1 MAKGY
6 GRAGNEAMRA
16 LEALLIGGN
25 WPDFM
30 VATLG
35 LLSRAGFAVDV
46 ISVND
51 SLKHSKSIRNYFFV
65 EDNDLL
71 VKAALNQIE
80 KQYALVVVADD
91 PTLGAI
97 LNSDLSEE
105 GKVKLLPIISK
116 KNLSHIFSKIGLS
129 LALDKSGVNI
139 PDYVIVNNEQEL
151 KASVTKLGYPI
162 VIKVDSSTGG
172 RGVFECSGEGDLYAA
187 SRRLA
192 IYPILVQKKIE
203 GKELSFEAFYQNG
216 ELVHFACST
225 VEEYQYKFGPTS
237 VRKYTQLAFLEKQLF
252 DQLELLGKALGADG
266 FVNISSIRSEY
277 DERLYFFEADMRPNL
292 WIDHTKYFGDDWA
305 PIMRRYFFSGEKITY
320 PYPVD
325 SRYSGQVMLSH
336 YSRIGLTDLILNRY
350 QVWKH
355 LPDNFFSSTLY
366 FRIWVLMVSVIVR
379 FCKSAM
385 PDWCYVFLQKI
396 YHQVNDRFI
405 QAVYGE
411 GGAET

>member
-1 MAKGY
+1 
-6 GRAGNEAMRA
+6 MRT

-51 SLKHSKSIRNYFFV
+51 SLKYRKSIRNYFFV
-65 EDNDLL
+65 ENNDLL

-97 LNSDLSEE
+97 LNSDMPEE
-105 GKVKLLPIISK
+105 RKVKLLPVISR
-116 KNLSHIFSKIGLS
+116 KNLGHIFSKIGLS

-139 PDYVIVNNEQEL
+139 PDYIIVNNEQEL
-151 KASVTKLGYPI
+151 KASVATLGYPI

-172 RGVFECSGEGDLYAA
+172 RGVFECSDEGNLLAA
-187 SRRLA
+187 SSKLP
-192 IYPILVQKKIE
+192 IYPVLVQKKIK
-203 GKELSFEAFYQNG
+203 GRELSFEAFYQNG
-216 ELVHFACST
+216 ELIHFACSA

-237 VRKYTQLAFLEKQLF
+237 VRKYTQLAFLEKQFF

-266 FVNISSIRSEY
+266 FVNISSIRSEH

-305 PIMRRYFFSGEKITY
+305 PIMRRYFFSGEKTTY

-336 YSRIGLTDLILNRY
+336 YSRIGWMDLVLNRH
-350 QVWKH
+350 QIWKH
-355 LPDNFFSSTLY
+355 LPDNFFSVTLY
-366 FRIWVLMVSVIVR
+366 SRIWVLIVSVIVR

-385 PDWCYVFLQKI
+385 PDWCYGFLQKI
-396 YHQVNDRFI
+396 YHQLNDRFI
-405 QAVYGE
+405 QTVYG
-411 GGAET
+411 GGRAGT